1 MQLTKKFVKAKNPCA
16 GGYKWFIRDHNG
28 QGDYQAVLD
37 ALVADGR
44 VSDACW
50 LLDQFGPTDAVLK
63 LDAVDANAIVFAG
76 TLEVRMG
83 INVDTVVRAG
93 RSIVT
98 GGGIRA
104 GETIM
109 AGENISAAANIASGG
124 DIRAGG
130 DIHADWGIEAATRLG
145 CRGNVRAKWD
155 ICAGQDLAVTGHLH
169 AGQDIHAQ
177 GAIKCGQ
184 GIKAGGDVRAEKE
197 INADCGIQAG
207 GAIHCG
213 DHLAS
218 GWGMIAG
225 ADIRAE
231 GSIRAGEGVHADG
244 TIRAGD
250 GHGVYAGLSVRLDAW
265 SVCARV
271 VAQARP
277 AQLVSGYWAGQ
288 DAVRGGVDDAAD
300 IDAESDIAAGPRR
313 HIQGD
318 GGNAGAARG
327 LSANPVLA

>member
-16 GGYKWFIRDHNG
+16 GGYKWFLRDHNG

-44 VSDACW
+44 VGDACW
-50 LLDQFGPTDAVLK
+50 LLDQFGPTDAVLR
-63 LDAVDANAIVFAG
+63 LDTLDANAIVFAG

-104 GETIM
+104 GESIV
-109 AGENISAAANIASGG
+109 AGENITAGGNIASAGNL
-124 DIRAGG
+124 RAGG
-130 DIHADWGIEAATRLG
+130 DVAADWGIETATRLDCG
-145 CRGNVRAKWD
+145 GNVRAKWD

-169 AGQDIHAQ
+169 AGQDISAQ

-184 GIKAGGDVRAEKE
+184 GIKAGGSVRAEQE
-197 INADCGIQAG
+197 IHAACGIQAG
-207 GAIHCG
+207 GSIQCG
-213 DHLAS
+213 DHLAC

-225 ADIRAE
+225 EDIRAE
-231 GSIRAGEGVHADG
+231 GAIRAGEGVHA
-244 TIRAGD
+244 AGIIAAGP

-265 SVCARV
+265 DLCARV
-271 VAQARP
+271 VAQTRP
-277 AQLVSGYWAGQ
+277 AQLVSGHWAGPDGAL
-288 DAVRGGVDDAAD
+288 DAPATDATPPWSGWMD
-300 IDAESDIAAGPRR
+300 VGAANSQAPNGGPR
-313 HIQGD
+313 
-318 GGNAGAARG
+318 A
-327 LSANPVLA
+327 

>member
-16 GGYKWFIRDHNG
+16 GGYKWFLRDHNG

-44 VSDACW
+44 ISDACW

-93 RSIVT
+93 RSIIT

-109 AGENISAAANIASGG
+109 AGENITAAANIASGG
-124 DIRAGG
+124 NLRAGG
-130 DIHADWGIEAATRLG
+130 DVMADWGIETATGLDCG
-145 CRGNVRAKWD
+145 GNVRAKWD

-169 AGQDIHAQ
+169 AGQDVQTQ

-184 GIKAGGDVRAEKE
+184 GIKTGGDLRAAKE
-197 INADCGIQAG
+197 INAACGIQAG
-207 GAIHCG
+207 GSIHCG

-225 ADIRAE
+225 GDIRAD
-231 GSIRAGEGVHADG
+231 GSIRSGEGVQAEG
-244 TIRAGD
+244 EIQAGD

-271 VAQARP
+271 AAQTRP
-277 AQLVSGYWAGQ
+277 TQLVSGHWVGQ
-288 DAVRGGVDDAAD
+288 DAADDDNAAP
-300 IDAESDIAAGPRR
+300 DATRASWPL
-313 HIQGD
+313 
-318 GGNAGAARG
+318 GAYPA
-327 LSANPVLA
+327 LA

>member
-83 INVDTVVRAG
+83 INVDSVVRAG

-109 AGENISAAANIASGG
+109 AGENITAAATIASGG
-124 DIRAGG
+124 DLRAGG
-130 DIHADWGIEAATRLG
+130 DISADWGIEAATRLD
-145 CRGNVRAKWD
+145 CAGNVRAKWD
-155 ICAGQDLAVTGHLH
+155 I
-169 AGQDIHAQ
+169 
-177 GAIKCGQ
+177 
-184 GIKAGGDVRAEKE
+184 
-197 INADCGIQAG
+197 
-207 GAIHCG
+207 
-213 DHLAS
+213 
-218 GWGMIAG
+218 
-225 ADIRAE
+225 
-231 GSIRAGEGVHADG
+231 
-244 TIRAGD
+244 
-250 GHGVYAGLSVRLDAW
+250 
-265 SVCARV
+265 
-271 VAQARP
+271 
-277 AQLVSGYWAGQ
+277 
-288 DAVRGGVDDAAD
+288 
-300 IDAESDIAAGPRR
+300 
-313 HIQGD
+313 
-318 GGNAGAARG
+318 
-327 LSANPVLA
+327 

>member
-83 INVDTVVRAG
+83 INVDSVVRAG

-109 AGENISAAANIASGG
+109 AGENITAAATIASGG
-124 DIRAGG
+124 DLRAGG
-130 DIHADWGIEAATRLG
+130 DISADWGIEAATRLD
-145 CRGNVRAKWD
+145 CAGNVRAKWD

-169 AGQDIHAQ
+169 AGQDVQTQ

-184 GIKAGGDVRAEKE
+184 GIKTGGDVRADKE
-197 INADCGIQAG
+197 INAACGIQAG
-207 GAIHCG
+207 GDIQCG

-225 ADIRAE
+225 GDIRAD
-231 GSIRAGEGVHADG
+231 GSIRAGEGVQAEG
-244 TIRAGD
+244 TVQAGD

-265 SVCARV
+265 PVCARV
-271 VAQARP
+271 SARTRP
-277 AQLVSGYWAGQ
+277 AQLVSGHWVGQ
-288 DAVRGGVDDAAD
+288 DAAEDGDAA
-300 IDAESDIAAGPRR
+300 P
-313 HIQGD
+313 
-318 GGNAGAARG
+318 GATQPSWHPKAYP
-327 LSANPVLA
+327 ALA

>member
-16 GGYKWFIRDHNG
+16 GGYKWFLRDHNG

-44 VSDACW
+44 VGDACW

-63 LDAVDANAIVFAG
+63 LDSLDATAIVFAG

-93 RSIVT
+93 RSIIT

-109 AGENISAAANIASGG
+109 AGENITAAANIACGG
-124 DIRAGG
+124 NVRAGG
-130 DIHADWGIEAATRLG
+130 DISADWGIEVATQLDCG
-145 CRGNVRAKWD
+145 GNLRAKWD

-169 AGQDIHAQ
+169 AGQDIQVQ

-184 GIKAGGDVRAEKE
+184 GIKTGGDVRAEKE
-197 INADCGIQAG
+197 INAGCGIQAG

-225 ADIRAE
+225 ADIRAQ
-231 GSIRAGEGVHADG
+231 GAIRAGEGLQAEGH
-244 TIRAGD
+244 IQAGD

-271 VAQARP
+271 VAQALP
-277 AQLVSGYWAGQ
+277 AQLVSGHWAGLDGADEDDDVDLSRETVAGQ
-288 DAVRGGVDDAAD
+288 RDIAVRAYATP
-300 IDAESDIAAGPRR
+300 ARIASPAG
-313 HIQGD
+313 
-318 GGNAGAARG
+318 
-327 LSANPVLA
+327 

>member
-44 VSDACW
+44 VGDACW
-50 LLDQFGPTDAVLK
+50 LLDQFGPTDAVLRLDT
-63 LDAVDANAIVFAG
+63 LDASAIVFAG

-104 GETIM
+104 GESIV
-109 AGENISAAANIASGG
+109 AGENITAAGNIASGG
-124 DIRAGG
+124 NLRAGG
-130 DIHADWGIEAATRLG
+130 DVAADWGIETATRLDCG
-145 CRGNVRAKWD
+145 GNVRAKWD

-169 AGQDIHAQ
+169 AGQDIATQ

-184 GIKAGGDVRAEKE
+184 GIKAGGSVRAEME
-197 INADCGIQAG
+197 INAACGIQAG
-207 GAIHCG
+207 GGIQCG
-213 DHLAS
+213 EHLAC
-218 GWGMIAG
+218 GWGLIAG
-225 ADIRAE
+225 EDIRAE
-231 GSIRAGEGVHADG
+231 GAIRAGEGVQA
-244 TIRAGD
+244 AGIIEAGR

-265 SVCARV
+265 DLCARV
-271 VAQARP
+271 VAQTRP
-277 AQLVSGYWAGQ
+277 AQLVSGHWAGP
-288 DAVRGGVDDAAD
+288 DSAPTAVAAPDSPDWNGWMDIGGASRDAA
-300 IDAESDIAAGPRR
+300 ASGKRA
-313 HIQGD
+313 
-318 GGNAGAARG
+318 
-327 LSANPVLA
+327 

>member
-83 INVDTVVRAG
+83 INVDSVVRAG
-93 RSIVT
+93 RSIIT

-109 AGENISAAANIASGG
+109 AGENITAAANIASGG
-124 DIRAGG
+124 TLRAGG
-130 DIHADWGIEAATRLG
+130 DIAADWGIETATGLDCG
-145 CRGNVRAKWD
+145 GNVRAKWD

-169 AGQDIHAQ
+169 AGQDVQTQ
-177 GAIKCGQ
+177 GAIKCSQ
-184 GIKAGGDVRAEKE
+184 GIKTGGDVRADKE
-197 INADCGIQAG
+197 INAAYGIQAG
-207 GAIHCG
+207 GSIQCG
-213 DHLAS
+213 EHLAS
-218 GWGMIAG
+218 GWGLIAG
-225 ADIRAE
+225 GDIRAE
-231 GSIRAGEGVHADG
+231 GSIRAGEGVQAEG
-244 TIRAGD
+244 VIQAGD

-271 VAQARP
+271 SAQTRP
-277 AQLVSGYWAGQ
+277 AQLVSGHWVGQ
-288 DAVRGGVDDAAD
+288 DAAEGGDSAPAATR
-300 IDAESDIAAGPRR
+300 SSWPTAAYP
-313 HIQGD
+313 
-318 GGNAGAARG
+318 A
-327 LSANPVLA
+327 LA